1 MELLTFFLFATQA
14 YAGLLP
20 GPKGSR
26 ASASC
31 RCFPGD
37 SCWPAASAWA
47 SLNSTVGGRLIATV
61 PIGSPCHDPNYSD
74 ADCAALQSA
83 WQLPQT
89 HLASSSSVMQAF
101 FANQSCD
108 PFTAQSSQ
116 CLLGNYAR
124 YTVNA
129 TSSADVVA
137 AINFARTKNIRFVI
151 RNTGHDYKGASTG
164 AGSLSIWTQHLK
176 TAQFLDWSDSSY
188 NGKAFKMGAGILGY
202 EAVTL
207 AAAQGLVVLSGTCP
221 TVGAAGGYLQGGGHS
236 ALSTNFG
243 LAADQVLE
251 WEVATAAGK
260 IVKASRTTNP
270 DLYWALSGGG
280 GGTYAVVLSATV
292 RAYTDAK
299 VGGAQLQMAAAYTT
313 PDKFYEAIARFHAMV
328 PNITDSGTSTA
339 FIFNS
344 QVFQIAPITAF
355 NQTSAQVQTTL
366 APFMAVLS
374 ELAIPYSITYSDS
387 TRYYDHYNKY
397 MGPLPFGH
405 LTVEAYQFSSRLIPR
420 KVLETNNDALQKAL
434 RNITENGVLAVSVAL
449 NVTRQSS
456 SPNAVLPA
464 WRDAAI
470 HMQMTLPWNNTPS
483 AWPKMIAD
491 QYRLTNELVPQVEAV
506 TPGSGVYMNEGDFR
520 TVDWQ
525 SKWYGANYQ
534 NLLAVKNKWDPAGLF
549 YGLKT
554 VGSDAWTVGNDG
566 RMCRA

>member
-1 MELLTFFLFATQA
+1 
-14 YAGLLP
+14 
-20 GPKGSR
+20 
-26 ASASC
+26 
-31 RCFPGD
+31 
-37 SCWPAASAWA
+37 
-47 SLNSTVGGRLIATV
+47 
-61 PIGSPCHDPNYSD
+61 
-74 ADCAALQSA
+74 
-83 WQLPQT
+83 
-89 HLASSSSVMQAF
+89 
-101 FANQSCD
+101 
-108 PFTAQSSQ
+108 
-116 CLLGNYAR
+116 
-124 YTVNA
+124 
-129 TSSADVVA
+129 
-137 AINFARTKNIRFVI
+137 
-151 RNTGHDYKGASTG
+151 
-164 AGSLSIWTQHLK
+164 
-176 TAQFLDWSDSSY
+176 
-188 NGKAFKMGAGILGY
+188 MGAGILGY

-260 IVKASRTTNP
+260 IIKASRTVNS

-280 GGTYAVVLSATV
+280 GETYAVVLSATV
-292 RAYTDAK
+292 RAYQDAK

-313 PDKFYEAIARFHAMV
+313 PDKFYEAIAKFHAILPSM
-328 PNITDSGTSTA
+328 TDNGTTIA

-344 QVFQIAPITAF
+344 QIFQIAPITAF
-355 NQTSAQVQTTL
+355 NQTSAQVTALL
-366 APFMAVLS
+366 APFTAVLA

-387 TRYYDHYNKY
+387 KTYYDHYNTY

-405 LTVEAYQFSSRLIPR
+405 LEVESYQFSSRLIPR
-420 KVLETNNDALQKAL
+420 KTLETDNDALQKAL

-449 NVTRQSS
+449 NVSRQAS

-464 WRDAAI
+464 WRDTAV

-483 AWPKMIAD
+483 AWPQMIAD
-491 QYRLTNELVPQVEAV
+491 EYRLTNELVPQIEAV

-525 SKWYGANYQ
+525 QKWYGKNYAQ
-534 NLLAVKNKWDPAGLF
+534 LLAVKRKWDPESVF

-554 VGSDAWTVGNDG
+554 VGSDAWTVSDSG

>member
-1 MELLTFFLFATQA
+1 MQA
-14 YAGLLP
+14 Y
-20 GPKGSR
+20 
-26 ASASC
+26 
-31 RCFPGD
+31 
-37 SCWPAASAWA
+37 
-47 SLNSTVGGRLIATV
+47 
-61 PIGSPCHDPNYSD
+61 
-74 ADCAALQSA
+74 
-83 WQLPQT
+83 
-89 HLASSSSVMQAF
+89 

-108 PFTAQSSQ
+108 PFTAQSTP
-116 CLLGNYAR
+116 CLLGNYAY

-137 AINFARTKNIRFVI
+137 AINFARTKNVRFVI
-151 RNTGHDYKGASTG
+151 RNTGHEYVRCRVVEVTKANMFNCSYKGGSTG

-176 TAQFLDWSDSSY
+176 TAQFSDWSDSSY
-188 NGKAFKMGAGILGY
+188 KGKAFKMGAGILGY

-207 AAAQGLVVLSGTCP
+207 AAAQGLVILSGTCP

-260 IVKASRTTNP
+260 IVKASRTTNS

-299 VGGAQLQMAAAYTT
+299 VAGAQLQMAAAGTT
-313 PDKFYEAIARFHAMV
+313 ADKFYQAIARFHALV

-339 FIFNS
+339 FVFTS
-344 QVFQIAPITAF
+344 QVFSIAPITAF
-355 NQTSAQVQTTL
+355 NQTSAQVKTTL
-366 APFMAVLS
+366 APFIAVLT
-374 ELAIPYSITYSDS
+374 ELAIPYSIVYSDS
-387 TRYYDHYNKY
+387 TTYYDHYNKY
-397 MGPLPFGH
+397 MGPLPYGH
-405 LTVEAYQFSSRLIPR
+405 LEVEAYQFSSRLIPR
-420 KVLETNNDALQKAL
+420 KVLETNNDALQKVL

-456 SPNAVLPA
+456 WPNAVLPA

-470 HMQMTLPWNNTPS
+470 HMQMTLPWDNTPS

-491 QYRLTNELVPQVEAV
+491 QFRLTNELVPQVEAV
-506 TPGSGVYMNEGDFR
+506 TPGSGTYMNEGDFR
-520 TVDWQ
+520 TADWQ
-525 SKWYGANYQ
+525 DKWFGKNYNQ
-534 NLLAVKNKWDPAGLF
+534 LLSIKKQWDPNFLF

-554 VGSDAWTVGNDG
+554 VGSEAWNVDDNG
-566 RMCRA
+566 RVCRV